1 MSDMREVREMQ
12 AHRQVSTF
20 VALATLLIASG
31 ILCACSSAADDA
43 QPAGFGPPSPSVSG
57 PYAAPMPDGRMEA
70 GTYAFE
76 PLAPY
81 DFNAS
86 HLITMDVP
94 GGYSGDDPVIFKG
107 PSQGV
112 SVWGGRN
119 VYADPCAW
127 MGSQLNP
134 PVGSSV
140 RGLAA
145 ALVAQKGRQASTPTH
160 VTLDGYSGMYVE
172 LTTPANLS
180 DCDRGQ
186 YRSWLGRYTE
196 PGQQD
201 MLWIINVDG
210 TPLIIDA
217 ALGPK
222 LTQVDRAER
231 IQIVE
236 STQIESY

>member
-1 MSDMREVREMQ
+1 
-12 AHRQVSTF
+12 
-20 VALATLLIASG
+20 
-31 ILCACSSAADDA
+31 
-43 QPAGFGPPSPSVSG
+43 
-57 PYAAPMPDGRMEA
+57 
-70 GTYAFE
+70 
-76 PLAPY
+76 
-81 DFNAS
+81 
-86 HLITMDVP
+86 
-94 GGYSGDDPVIFKG
+94 VIFKG
-107 PSQGV
+107 PGQGV
-112 SVWGGRN
+112 STWGGRN

-160 VTLDGYSGMYVE
+160 VTLDGYSGMYLE
-172 LTTPANLS
+172 LTTPADLS

-222 LTQVDRAER
+222 LTQQDLAPRSTCAGNAIEVGRKLQGPPSWVRGDQERPCTGRRASAP
-231 IQIVE
+231 VL
-236 STQIESY
+236 SLP

>member
-1 MSDMREVREMQ
+1 
-12 AHRQVSTF
+12 
-20 VALATLLIASG
+20 
-31 ILCACSSAADDA
+31 
-43 QPAGFGPPSPSVSG
+43 
-57 PYAAPMPDGRMEA
+57 MEA

-76 PLAPY
+76 PIAPY

-86 HLITMDVP
+86 HQITMDIP
-94 GGYSGDDPVIFKG
+94 GGYAGDDPVIFKG
-107 PSQGV
+107 PGQGV
-112 SVWGGRN
+112 STWGGRN

-160 VTLDGYSGMYVE
+160 VTLDGYSGMYLE
-172 LTTPANLS
+172 LTTPADLS

-222 LTQVDRAER
+222 LTQQDRAER

-236 STQIESY
+236 SIQIESY